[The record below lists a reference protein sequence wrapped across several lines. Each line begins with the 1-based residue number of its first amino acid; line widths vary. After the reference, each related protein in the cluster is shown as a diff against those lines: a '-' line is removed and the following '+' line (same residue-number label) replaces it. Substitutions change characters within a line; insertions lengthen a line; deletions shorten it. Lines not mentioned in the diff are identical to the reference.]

1 MMAKIFIV
9 LNTKGGTGKTT
20 SALHILPV
28 TAYLEGYRNI
38 NYYQLDDNNKVDIQ
52 SKAINIKNYTINNT
66 DNVMDKVEL
75 DIALDSETINI
86 IDIGGGNDTK
96 IVLNYLKTE
105 SEIKKEDINFFIPIT
120 TNLSQQKNLQD
131 TIELIKDSHS
141 NPKIILILNEVIDL
155 KNYKEEFINIF
166 GDEVYEIAPIT
177 DLIEE
182 SCKKVI
188 KIEKDNLYQVMEYKK
203 KTLLDGYINA
213 LEIDKN
219 KEELKQQYVNEY
231 KEDKNLEAYYKKKR
245 NLRFVQKII
254 DTVERFPK
262 ID

>member
-1 MMAKIFIV
+1 MAKIFIV
-9 LNTKGGTGKTT
+9 SNTKGGTGKTT
-20 SALHILPV
+20 TALHILP
-28 TAYLEGYRNI
+28 TIAYLEGYKNI
-38 NYYQLDDNNKVDIQ
+38 NYYQLDDNNKVNIS

-66 DNVMDKVEL
+66 SDVMDKVEL
-75 DIALDSETINI
+75 DIALDSETVNI

-96 IVLNYLKTE
+96 SVLNYLKTK
-105 SEIKKEDINFFIPIT
+105 SEIKKEDITFFIPIT
-120 TNLSQQKNLQD
+120 TNLSQQQNLQD

-155 KNYKEEFINIF
+155 KNYKDEFINIF
-166 GDEVYEIAPIT
+166 GNEVYEIAPIT
-177 DLIEE
+177 DLIEQ
-182 SCKKVI
+182 SCEKVI

-219 KEELKQQYVNEY
+219 REKLKQQYVMEY
-231 KEDKNLEAYYKKKR
+231 KEDEDLEAYYKKKR
-245 NLRFVQKII
+245 NLRFVQQII

-262 ID
+262 IA